1 MSMIETLKKKV
12 IIAENNNYLVRNL
25 SESDREDYIVVFHDC
40 STLPENEL
48 MEDMIWNNLID
59 ETHVTRALERKVDSS
74 FVGTFLV
81 KNADPD
87 SIEIGMDLKKEF
99 QQQGIATEIVPLM
112 VETLKTLFPEKK
124 IIARVYSENDVSQ
137 NVVRKLGGM
146 KIREDLSE
154 YDLIITKMKEKWKEL
169 PEPEVPLGLNHID
182 VYEFW

>member
-1 MSMIETLKKKV
+1 MNMIETLKKKV
-12 IIAENNNYLVRNL
+12 IIAENKNYLVRNL
-25 SESDREDYIVVFHDC
+25 SLKDRKDYIVVFHDC
-40 STLPENEL
+40 STLPENAL
-48 MEDMIWNNLID
+48 MEDIIWNNLID
-59 ETHVTRALERKVDSS
+59 ETHVTLALERKVDNC
-74 FVGTFLV
+74 FAGTFLV
-81 KNADPD
+81 KKADSD

-112 VETLKTLFPEKK
+112 IKTLKNLFPEKK
-124 IIARVYSENDVSQ
+124 IIARVYSDNDVSKK
-137 NVVRKLGGM
+137 VVRKLGGT